1 MTTAEA
7 APKAPGGTAMLAGRR
22 VARIGFG
29 AMQLAE
35 QRAGHPAP
43 DRQVAMTVLRAAVEQ
58 GVNHIDTAQFPER
71 AGNQRSVTRCTPI
84 PRTWP
89 W

>member
-7 APKAPGGTAMLAGRR
+7 ASKAPGGTAMLAGGR

-35 QRAGHPAP
+35 QRGGHPAP

-58 GVNHIDTAQFPER
+58 GVNHIDTAQFYG
-71 AGNQRSVTRCTPI
+71 AGACNELIREGI
-84 PRTWP
+84 
-89 W
+89 

>member
-1 MTTAEA
+1 MTTAQT
-7 APKAPGGTAMLAGRR
+7 APKAPGGTALLAGRR

-43 DRQVAMTVLRAAVEQ
+43 GRQVAMTVLRAAVEQ
-58 GVNHIDTAQFPER
+58 GVNHIDTAQFYGAGR
-71 AGNQRSVTRCTPI
+71 ATS
-84 PRTWP
+84 
-89 W
+89 